1 MANRVQTIFANMSW
15 LMVSQIITSACAFI
29 WTILTARY
37 LGPSDYG
44 IFGTAVS
51 FTVLFAVL
59 ADFGVTTYI
68 VRAISTDLE
77 HEGKY
82 LNNAISLKLFL
93 SLLYLSVILLVLF
106 LFGWDNYVVLICFL
120 FAIESL
126 IKSFQFAFCTSF
138 QAHELMKYQ
147 AISNIILNVL
157 TLIFIIIVSFTKF
170 GLMGITF
177 AYIFANILGL
187 IYTVLVIRKKIIKP
201 KFSFD
206 LSFYKVLILGG
217 IPFALTGIFYT
228 IYYSIDIVM
237 ITQFASTYDTGLYN
251 SAYKLINVLT
261 LFYSIYSSVVFPVMS
276 KLFVDEKDI
285 LQFSF
290 VKSMKYLSLVTIPI
304 AVFTFFY
311 GYDII
316 NIYGPEFVEAG
327 GVLKILIW
335 TVCFLFINGA
345 CSLMLNAS
353 HKEYSVT
360 KIYSI
365 AAVFNVIL
373 NLILIPKYSVY
384 GAAVATVASEIL
396 ILLLQFYMIR
406 KINQLPDRHFVY
418 DVFRISVASGAL
430 GVVLHV
436 LNLNMWLAIPVSIVV
451 YFAVIFLVK
460 TIDQEDK
467 LIIKQIIGR

>member
-177 AYIFANILGL
+177 AYIFANIFGL

>member
-1 MANRVQTIFANMSW
+1 
-15 LMVSQIITSACAFI
+15 
-29 WTILTARY
+29 
-37 LGPSDYG
+37 
-44 IFGTAVS
+44 
-51 FTVLFAVL
+51 
-59 ADFGVTTYI
+59 
-68 VRAISTDLE
+68 
-77 HEGKY
+77 
-82 LNNAISLKLFL
+82 
-93 SLLYLSVILLVLF
+93 
-106 LFGWDNYVVLICFL
+106 
-120 FAIESL
+120 
-126 IKSFQFAFCTSF
+126 
-138 QAHELMKYQ
+138 
-147 AISNIILNVL
+147 
-157 TLIFIIIVSFTKF
+157 
-170 GLMGITF
+170 MGITF
-177 AYIFANILGL
+177 AYIFANIFGL